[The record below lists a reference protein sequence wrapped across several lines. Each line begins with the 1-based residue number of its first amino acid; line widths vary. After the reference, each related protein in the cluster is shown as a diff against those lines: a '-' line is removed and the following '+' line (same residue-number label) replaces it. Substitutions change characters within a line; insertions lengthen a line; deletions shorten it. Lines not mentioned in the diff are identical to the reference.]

1 MPEILHEQEP
11 ERTRKKGPKV
21 GRYVGPFA
29 PLLTT
34 PKDDPAQLPRVQD
47 LPNIPAFPPPEAPAR
62 ISKQS
67 ALVIEQR
74 QLSDKETV

>member
-1 MPEILHEQEP
+1 MD
-11 ERTRKKGPKV
+11 
-21 GRYVGPFA
+21 RYVGLFV

-34 PKDDPAQLPRVQD
+34 PKDDPAQLPREQD
-47 LPNIPAFPPPEAPAR
+47 LLNSPAFFPEAPAR

-67 ALVIEQR
+67 ALVIEQQ